1 MNVFFRD
8 NGLFVTEMR
17 GLNLQEN
24 IFTFYN
30 TSALKQYNV
39 LDWIYYW
46 FVIG

>member
-1 MNVFFRD
+1 MNIFYRGRD
-8 NGLFVTEMR
+8 LFVKKML

-30 TSALKQYNV
+30 NSDLEQYNV